1 MAADARVTSPQ
12 GLTQRYRAGTG
23 RDTFSWLALGH
34 MLWRRKPI
42 LVGCV
47 AAVLT
52 LTGAYASRLPAV
64 FEAETLVL
72 LAGAE
77 ALADTPGT
85 ALAAAQAREDSMR
98 SALLEFR
105 SIEMA
110 ERMMDEL
117 SLHLVPE
124 FNAALEV
131 DEDNPLIRLYPSRFL
146 DRMPGAL
153 ADVLVTPI
161 AGRSDHEQALALR
174 LKIAGRVM
182 GGIVAE
188 ATERPAVIRVKFRS
202 SDPQLAALGANTLA
216 KLYLA
221 EQLGATQTASR
232 AARVFLEGEMVRLR
246 EVIANGNLQSLKD
259 QVTESG
265 PTDGPVAIS
274 GRTAKTDRDLLEIYG
289 KRLRQI
295 DIRKVPL
302 EPGAKIIAGAIT
314 PETPIAS
321 RPELTYGAAL
331 LGALLVGSLAAL
343 GLERLDQ
350 TIRNAEQI
358 ENLVVLP
365 TLASIPAI
373 AGAHRWHKAPDR
385 HVLDYQDSAFGQAV
399 TALAA
404 MLRADEAA
412 QRTTTLVTSAVANEG
427 KTSMSLCLARACGR
441 SGMRTVLIECDV
453 RQPRLHELIGGADR
467 QGLSDV
473 LLGRKGLDEVV
484 RLDDRS
490 GAFLVTAGTTV
501 PDSTAL
507 LTSEAMRQVL
517 NAAADGY
524 ELVILDGPSVLS
536 GPDARVLAQLA
547 DRTLFLMKWGGTRR
561 QDAVTAV
568 RQLVEAGADI
578 AGVVLNQVRSIDAE
592 SQA

>member
-1 MAADARVTSPQ
+1 MAADARVTAPL
-12 GLTQRYRAGTG
+12 GLIQRYHTRMGQ
-23 RDTFSWLALGH
+23 DTFDCLALSH
-34 MLWRRKPI
+34 TLWRCKTI

-52 LTGAYASRLPAV
+52 LTAAYASRIPAT

-72 LAGAE
+72 LAGGE

-85 ALAAAQAREDSMR
+85 ALAAARAREDSVR

-105 SIEMA
+105 SIDMA

-117 SLHLVPE
+117 SLHLVSE
-124 FNAALEV
+124 FNAALDV
-131 DEDNPLIRLYPSRFL
+131 QVGNALGRFDPTPFL

-161 AGRSDHEQALALR
+161 AGQSDQEQALRLR
-174 LKIAGRVM
+174 AEIAGRVM
-182 GGIVAE
+182 ASIAAE
-188 ATERPAVIRVKFRS
+188 ATDRPAVIRMKFRS
-202 SDPQLAALGANTLA
+202 SDPGLAALGADTLA

-221 EQLGATQTASR
+221 EQFEATHTASL
-232 AARVFLEGEMVRLR
+232 AARAFLAGETVRLR
-246 EVIANGNLQSLKD
+246 EVIANSNLQSLKD
-259 QVTESG
+259 QVTASG
-265 PTDGPVAIS
+265 PTGGAVAIS
-274 GRTAKTDRDLLEIYG
+274 GRTAKADRDLLEIYG
-289 KRLRQI
+289 NRLRQI
-295 DIRKVPL
+295 DIRKMPL

-314 PETPIAS
+314 PETPIDL
-321 RPELTYGAAL
+321 RLEFTYGTAL

-343 GLERLDQ
+343 GLERMDQ

-358 ENLVVLP
+358 ENLVALP
-365 TLASIPAI
+365 TLALIPAI
-373 AGAHRWHKAPDR
+373 AGAHRWHTAPDR

-490 GAFLVTAGTTV
+490 GAFLVAAGTTLR
-501 PDSTAL
+501 DSTAL

-517 NAAADGY
+517 HDAADGY
-524 ELVILDGPSVLS
+524 DLVILDGPSVLS

-547 DRTLFLMKWGGTRR
+547 DRTLFLMKWGSTRR

-578 AGVVLNQVRSIDAE
+578 AGVVLNQVKAIDAE